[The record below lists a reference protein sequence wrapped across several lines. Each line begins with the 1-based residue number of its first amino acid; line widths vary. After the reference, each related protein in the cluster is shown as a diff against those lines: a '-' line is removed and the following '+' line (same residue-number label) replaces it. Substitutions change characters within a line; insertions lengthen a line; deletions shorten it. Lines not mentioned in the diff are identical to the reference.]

1 MSRILA
7 AVFVAAH
14 PVCARRLR
22 LHHIQDTTYR
32 QVLGCVRRLAE
43 PSRRGFAPL
52 PLIDT
57 SLPRPADAN
66 LQPRA

>member
-7 AVFVAAH
+7 ALFVAAH

-22 LHHIQDTTYR
+22 LHHKDTTYR
-32 QVLGCVRRLAE
+32 QVLGYVRRLVE